1 MVDLR
6 LLGKPPRPCSGD
18 AFKPASSSHMSTC
31 GNCAKHYSHGGKCT
45 GFGGKFHAR
54 EAGVE
59 LKSERG
65 RE

>member
-18 AFKPASSSHMSTC
+18 AFKPASSSHMNSC
-31 GNCAKHYSHGGKCT
+31 VNCAKHYVSGGKCA
-45 GFGGKFHAR
+45 GWSGKLHAR
-54 EAGVE
+54 EAGIE
-59 LKSERG
+59 LKRW